1 MIALTIGVTLLVRP
15 IDTAHSMATFSVQH
29 VYVERVTGTVPIVDG
44 TVTVDAKTLMPTKV
58 AATLDATKL
67 RTGDDDRD
75 AALQA
80 PDWFDTKK
88 YPEWTFTSTGVTP
101 TGPASCTIEG
111 ELTVHGITQPQRL
124 DVTVAGTP
132 DHPEYRAVAHVDRHQ
147 FGMSVTRLDPV
158 IGNPVDVTLDVVL
171 K

>member
-1 MIALTIGVTLLVRP
+1 MIALLLGVTLLSRP
-15 IDTAHSMATFSVQH
+15 IDAAHSSAAFSVQH
-29 VYVERVTGTVPIVDG
+29 VYVERVTGSVPVLDG
-44 TVTVDAKTLMPTKV
+44 SVTFDAKTLMPVKV
-58 AATLDATKL
+58 TATLDATKL
-67 RTGDDDRD
+67 RSGDDDRD
-75 AALQA
+75 GALQS

-88 YPEWTFTSTGVTP
+88 YPTWTFTSTSVTP
-101 TGPASCTIEG
+101 AGPSSCTIEG
-111 ELTVHGITQPQRL
+111 LLTMHGVTQPERL

-132 DHPEYRAVAHVDRHQ
+132 ERPEYRAVAKIDRKA